1 MARRRGGLGEAVN
14 DVAGAAARRPPLRVG
29 VIAATLTGLLLLLCC
44 TGGTAAFF
52 LTGLGGDEAKDG
64 DDLAALGCGP
74 VRPVNVTGELPRF
87 SEYGEA
93 QIRNAAIIIKVG
105 QDMGVP
111 SRGWVIALATAMQE
125 SALRNLAN
133 SGVPASL
140 ALPHEG
146 VGADHD
152 SLGLFQQRPGWG
164 SVAERLNPAYAA
176 RKFYEKLV
184 GVQGWQRR
192 PLTAVAQ
199 RVQISAYP
207 DAYAKHE
214 ELASRIVN
222 ALSGG
227 AARTVEINGKAVCDA
242 AEQGQIAASGWTAPI
257 SGNVGSGFRTTS
269 RPGHDGV
276 DIGAAKGTE
285 IRAAAT
291 GRVLVAKCDPD
302 NRGRESC
309 NVDGFPGKGGCG
321 WFVDLLHAGGY
332 ITRYCHMV
340 VQPRVHKGQMV
351 TAGEVIGQV
360 GSSGNSSG
368 PHLHFE
374 VHLRSDRSASGA
386 VNPVPF
392 MRDRGAP
399 LRRPA

>member
-1 MARRRGGLGEAVN
+1 MT
-14 DVAGAAARRPPLRVG
+14 AGRAGRALRRPVRAG
-29 VIAATLTGLLLLLCC
+29 VIASVLTGVLLLLCC

-52 LTGLGGDEAKDG
+52 LSGLGGDEENG
-64 DDLAALGCGP
+64 DALAGWGCGP
-74 VRPVNVTGELPRF
+74 VRPVDITGELPRF
-87 SEYGEA
+87 SEYGDA
-93 QIRNAAIIIKVG
+93 QVRNAAIIIKVG

-133 SGVPASL
+133 SGVPESL
-140 ALPHEG
+140 SLPHEG

-164 SVAERLNPAYAA
+164 SIAERMTPAYTA

-184 GVQGWQRR
+184 KVRSWQRR
-192 PLTAVAQ
+192 PLTVVAQ
-199 RVQISAYP
+199 QVQVSAYP

-214 ELASRIVN
+214 ELAGKIVD
-222 ALSGG
+222 ALAGG
-227 AARTVEINGKAVCDA
+227 AARTVQINGKAVCDA
-242 AEQGQIAASGWTAPI
+242 AERGEIAASGWTAPI
-257 SGNVGSGFRTTS
+257 SGDVGSGFRTAD
-269 RPGHDGV
+269 RPSHNGV

-291 GRVLVAKCDPD
+291 GRVLVARCDPD
-302 NRGRESC
+302 NKGRRTC
-309 NVDGFPGKGGCG
+309 DVDGYPGKGGCG
-321 WFVDLLHAGGY
+321 WFVDILHAGGY

-340 VQPRVHKGQMV
+340 VQPRVSPDQIV
-351 TAGEVIGQV
+351 PAGEVIGQV

-374 VHLRSDRSASGA
+374 VHLRSDRSSRGA
-386 VNPVPF
+386 TDPIPF
-392 MRDRGAP
+392 MRQRGAP
-399 LRRPA
+399 LRAAE

>member
-1 MARRRGGLGEAVN
+1 MTAGRGPAL
-14 DVAGAAARRPPLRVG
+14 RRPVRVG
-29 VIAATLTGLLLLLCC
+29 VIATMLTGVLLLLCC

-52 LTGLGGDEAKDG
+52 LSGLGGDAEDG
-64 DDLAALGCGP
+64 DNLAGWGCGP
-74 VRPVNVTGELPRF
+74 VRPVDIVGELPRF
-87 SEYGEA
+87 TEYGDA
-93 QIRNAAIIIKVG
+93 QVRNAAIIIKVG

-133 SGVPASL
+133 RAEPESL
-140 ALPHEG
+140 SLPNEG

-164 SVAERLNPAYAA
+164 SVAERLTPSYAA

-184 GVQGWQRR
+184 KVRSWQRR
-192 PLTAVAQ
+192 PLTVVAQ
-199 RVQISAYP
+199 QVQVSAYP

-214 ELASRIVN
+214 ELASKLVN
-222 ALSGG
+222 ALAGG

-242 AEQGQIAASGWTAPI
+242 AERGEIAASGWTAPI
-257 SGNVGSGFRTTS
+257 PGDVGSGFRTAS
-269 RPGHDGV
+269 RPSHHGV

-285 IRAAAT
+285 IRAAAA
-291 GRVLVAKCDPD
+291 GRVLVADCDPD
-302 NRGRESC
+302 NRNRRDC
-309 NVDGFPGKGGCG
+309 NVDGYPDKGGCG
-321 WFVDLLHAGGY
+321 WYVDLLHAGGY

-340 VQPRVHKGQMV
+340 VQPRVTVHQIV
-351 TAGEVIGQV
+351 AAGDVIGQV

-374 VHLRSDRSASGA
+374 VHERNNRKSSGA
-386 VNPVPF
+386 VDPVPF
-392 MRDRGAP
+392 MRERGAP
-399 LRRPA
+399 LRAAE

>member
-1 MARRRGGLGEAVN
+1 MSDGS
-14 DVAGAAARRPPLRVG
+14 GAAARRRPVRVG
-29 VIAATLTGLLLLLCC
+29 VIASIVTGMLLLLCC

-52 LTGLGGDEAKDG
+52 LSGLGGEAEDG
-64 DDLAALGCGP
+64 ATLANEDCGP
-74 VRPVNVTGELPRF
+74 MRPVNITGKLPRF
-87 SEYGEA
+87 PEYGDA
-93 QIRNAAIIIKVG
+93 QVRNAAIIIKVG
-105 QDMGVP
+105 QDMRVP

-125 SALRNLAN
+125 SGLRNLAN
-133 SGVPASL
+133 SGVSASL

-164 SVAERLNPAYAA
+164 TVAERMTPAYTA

-184 GVQGWQRR
+184 KVQGWQGR

-227 AARTVEINGKAVCDA
+227 AARTIEINGTAVCDA
-242 AEQGQIAASGWTAPI
+242 AERGQIAASGWTAPI
-257 SGNVGSGFRTTS
+257 SGGVGSGFRTAQ
-269 RPGHDGV
+269 RPSHNGV

-285 IRAAAT
+285 IRVAAT
-291 GRVLVAKCDPD
+291 GRVLVARCDPD
-302 NRGRESC
+302 NRGRLDC
-309 NVDGFPGKGGCG
+309 NVDGYPGKGGCG
-321 WFVDLLHAGGY
+321 WFVDVLHAGGY

-340 VQPRVHKGQMV
+340 VQPRVKPDQMV
-351 TAGEVIGQV
+351 SAGQVIGQV

-374 VHLRSDRSASGA
+374 VHVRNDRSSRGA
-386 VNPVPF
+386 IDPNQF
-392 MRDRGAP
+392 MRGQGAP